1 MVNRIF
7 NRRFSYIFSFICTF
21 FEKSADK
28 QYTEK
33 MCYFCGLKSTK
44 TEWNARNT
52 DIYIK

>member
-7 NRRFSYIFSFICTF
+7 KRRFSYIFSFICTF

-33 MCYFCGLKSTK
+33 MCYFCGLKVLKPNGTQG
-44 TEWNARNT
+44 
-52 DIYIK
+52 IPIFI